1 MAINKNII
9 QNKPVNLCNI
19 PEPNPDYS
27 SAPIPMHCEQCP
39 KPTVYNSFDE
49 ALAACEL
56 FFLKPGKTHTEY
68 YKDGNEIHCVIAI
81 GNIYQNR
88 KHLYLSDTGNK
99 SAIEQFEELFN
110 TNEIQDVSIN
120 LLFQYINAEPIPD
133 ASIESLFHN
142 DIYTINLCCYTKG
155 GYIQIKDVYDET
167 RVAECTPHNE
177 YKTYV
182 AGDEAILTAIPNRGY
197 KLNYWLLD
205 ANYDEPIYNAS
216 VNYIF
221 NEDRGDINV
230 IGTLNDGMEQAPI
243 KNGYTAIFSKL
254 MELKF
259 DTSVLNSDI
268 ADSFDDK
275 LDISGDIYEI
285 FDGVAYI
292 GKGENAIITAE
303 PANKH
308 HFKYF
313 VVDSSIV
320 SETNPYTIE
329 NFTENHTIIG
339 YFEEE
344 RYKFFAEPNIA
355 EYGNIEVTYT
365 LDGKPYAPKAN
376 TVITGVNAKL
386 NASPKEKYKFNC
398 WRYGVEEEHAG
409 EIYSLD
415 QQINVLIDENSV
427 KYLVA
432 EFERIPDPEVN
443 IFELN
448 VPNVDEGIVT
458 DNEYNLNNGSI
469 VGNDNF
475 GGIKFGSSTPSDFNK
490 NYIEAIPTETITA
503 GCILEIKAWIKSGG
517 SDPLTKK
524 LKFKSIN
531 WTFKDDMTFEHH
543 RNTDDVTEEE
553 IATYTY
559 VFEEDI
565 EGSLF
570 VGVDVDSIR
579 LHSIKITKI
588 NE

>member
-9 QNKPVNLCNI
+9 KNKPVNLHNI

-27 SAPIPMHCEQCP
+27 SAPIPMHCKPCP
-39 KPTVYNSFDE
+39 KPTVYNSFEE
-49 ALAACEL
+49 AMAACEL

-68 YKDGNEIHCVIAI
+68 YKDENEIHCVIAI

-99 SAIEQFEELFN
+99 SAIDQFEELFN

-155 GYIQIKDVYDET
+155 GYIQIEDVYDET

-182 AGDEAILTAIPNRGY
+182 VGDEAILTAIPNRGY

-205 ANYDEPIYNAS
+205 ANYDDPIYNAS

-230 IGTLNDGMEQAPI
+230 IGTLNDGMEQPPI

-259 DTSVLNSDI
+259 DTSVLNADI
-268 ADSFDDK
+268 ADNFGDE
-275 LDISGDIYEI
+275 LNISGGVYEI
-285 FDGVAYI
+285 ENGVAYI
-292 GKGENAIITAE
+292 GKGENATILAE

-313 VVDSSIV
+313 VVDSSII
-320 SETNPYTIE
+320 SEINPYTIE
-329 NFTENHTIIG
+329 NFIENHTITG

-415 QQINVLIDENSV
+415 QQIDVLINENSV

-432 EFERIPDPEVN
+432 EFERIQEY

-448 VPNVDEGIVT
+448 VPNKDEIINVVG
-458 DNEYNLNNGSI
+458 DYNNNGGSL

-475 GGIKFGSSTPSDFNK
+475 GGIAFNSNTPADFST
-490 NYIEAIPTETITA
+490 NYIEAIPTETIAA

-531 WTFKDDMTFEHH
+531 GTYKDNMTFEHH

-553 IATYTY
+553 IATYTH

-570 VGVDVDSIR
+570 IGVDVNTIR
-579 LHSIKITKI
+579 LHSIKISK
-588 NE
+588 